1 MFSVNESNISR
12 KSAARLQHLLV
23 RPHEVMKTPNRFEA
37 EWLRLGLGKE
47 MGSASVVLPPPRGFT
62 RAYHLTTA
70 EHGIS
75 DISLQRL
82 KVARFSEVNDPF
94 ELFAASFH
102 QRPNRNLLRRF
113 KDSYNSKIGLL
124 CFSANWTNPVLWS
137 HYASRHQG
145 ICLGFDIKSDQLEKV
160 EYKYDRVKKIFNDEE
175 DPTAIPQRLEGLL
188 RRTKSDLWEYEDEQR
203 VFIDLSKA
211 IVEHGLY
218 FLPFSS
224 DMCLKEVILGP
235 LNDLSLESVRQ
246 LTQARSPHAD
256 VFKARLAFRSF
267 RVVPD
272 GRYPPPVRAT

>member
-1 MFSVNESNISR
+1 
-12 KSAARLQHLLV
+12 
-23 RPHEVMKTPNRFEA
+23 MKTPNRFEA

-47 MGSASVVLPPPRGFT
+47 MGSASVVLPPPDGFT

-102 QRPNRNLLRRF
+102 QRPNRKLLRRF
-113 KDSYNSKIGLL
+113 KDSYNSENGLL
-124 CFSANWTNPVLWS
+124 CFTANWTNPVLWS

-145 ICLGFDIKSDQLEKV
+145 ICLGFDIKSEKLETV
-160 EYKYDRVKKIFNDEE
+160 EYKYDRLKNIFNDEE
-175 DPTAIPQRLEGLL
+175 DPNAIPPRLEGLL
-188 RRTKSDLWEYEDEQR
+188 RRTKSDLWKYEDERR
-203 VFIDLSKA
+203 VFIRLSQA
-211 IVEHGLY
+211 NVERGVY
-218 FLPFSS
+218 FWPFSNDIS
-224 DMCLKEVILGP
+224 LKEVILGP

-246 LTQARSPHAD
+246 LTQARAPYAD

-272 GRYPPPVRAT
+272 GRYPPPVRVNS